1 MKADT
6 VTEDSDYFG
15 FKTDDDD
22 KFALKPR
29 TGIDIIDVFGF
40 SFKDDTDTDNT
51 IDFELDTYDDIGTV
65 KADVETES
73 TTSEIKATDAETESS
88 NAETESSNTETE
100 SFNAETESSN
110 AETESTPDEAAA
122 ITTTID
128 PSARMIL
135 VPTTFSKI
143 GPFGVK
149 ITDNTVNLCDCR

>member
-40 SFKDDTDTDNT
+40 SNKDDTDTDNT

-73 TTSEIKATDAETESS
+73 TTSEIKATD
-88 NAETESSNTETE
+88 
-100 SFNAETESSN
+100 AETESSN

>member
-88 NAETESSNTETE
+88 NAETES
-100 SFNAETESSN
+100 
-110 AETESTPDEAAA
+110 TPDEAAA